1 MDDES
6 CPSSWGRARQVQEE
20 VARFA
25 AGQDPVNPDTLKT
38 IGGTDA
44 AYSGERACACVVV
57 MEYES
62 LGEKA
67 RATAT
72 SRVSFPYVP
81 GYFAFR
87 EIPALLEAL
96 RLLSPL
102 PDLLLVHGHG
112 YAHPRRAGIATH
124 LGVLLGVPTIGIA
137 ENLLGGMEAQAPE
150 NRDGATSPVV
160 MDGEVVGSLLRPGV
174 GRTPLCVSPGF
185 RTTLRQATGIA
196 LRCTRD
202 HRLPEPLYMADRC
215 AGRFLKEAGTG
226 D

>member
-6 CPSSWGRARQVQEE
+6 CPSSWKRARQVQEG

-25 AGQDPVNPDTLKT
+25 AGQEPLNPDTLKT
-38 IGGTDA
+38 VGGADA

-57 MEYES
+57 MGYES
-62 LGEKA
+62 LMEKA
-67 RATAT
+67 RAAAT
-72 SRVSFPYVP
+72 SSVSFPYVP

-96 RLLSPL
+96 RLLSPM

-112 YAHPRRAGIATH
+112 YAHPRRAGIAIH
-124 LGVLLGVPTIGIA
+124 LGVMLGVPTIGIA
-137 ENLLGGMEAQAPE
+137 ENLLGGMEAQTPG
-150 NRDGATSPVV
+150 NWDGATSPVA
-160 MDGEVVGSLLRPGV
+160 MGGEVVGSLLRPGV
-174 GRTPLCVSPGF
+174 GRSPLCVSPGF
-185 RTTLRQATGIA
+185 RTTLRQATAIA

-202 HRLPEPLYMADRC
+202 HRLPEPLYLADRY
-215 AGRFLKEAGTG
+215 AGRFRKEACTG